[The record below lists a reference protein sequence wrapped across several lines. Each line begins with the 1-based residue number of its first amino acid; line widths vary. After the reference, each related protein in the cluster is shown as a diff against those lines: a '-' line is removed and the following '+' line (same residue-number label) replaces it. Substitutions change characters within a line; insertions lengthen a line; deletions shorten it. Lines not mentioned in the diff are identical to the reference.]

1 MTDPYGQQPPSQ
13 YGPPA
18 PFGQPTYGGPPPEGA
33 DINAIPDYKGWA
45 IGSLFLFLIVGIFAL
60 MKSNE
65 VAAFKLQGNYAMALD
80 ASKATKTLCL
90 IATIV
95 GAISCLALIA
105 VVVVIVIAAAAVCSG
120 SYC

>member
-1 MTDPYGQQPPSQ
+1 MTDPYGQP

-18 PFGQPTYGGPPPEGA
+18 PFGQPAYGGPPPPGA

-45 IGSLFLFLIVGIFAL
+45 IGSIFLFLIVGIFAL

-65 VAAFKLQGNYAMALD
+65 VGTYKLQGNYSMALE

-95 GAISCLALIA
+95 GGLSCLAIIA
-105 VVVVIVIAAAAVCSG
+105 VFVVVIIAATAVCAG
-120 SYC
+120 AYC